1 MAVGRGGDRVV
12 AIVTGGSRGL
22 GLYIAKGLAA
32 DGHKVAVIHKGDN
45 VGLSDYLELS
55 GIDVSNESDVYI
67 AIEEAIHTFGQI
79 DILVNNAAV
88 YAAGL
93 VDQTEIGTWLECIGV
108 GLTGAFLMTKRTL
121 PFMQARRYGRIVNIG
136 SFGGQLGPVGAVA
149 YNTAKAGLVGLTKT
163 TANEN
168 ARYGITCNL
177 VASGCIDVGIYS
189 RLPDKVK
196 DRLMKLTPMGRP
208 AIPDEVVWPV
218 RWLCSPEASYITGQS
233 INVDGGIS

>member
-1 MAVGRGGDRVV
+1 MV

-22 GLYIAKGLAA
+22 GLHIAKGLAA
-32 DGHKVAVIHKGDN
+32 DGHKVAVIHQGDN
-45 VGLSDYLELS
+45 AGLNDYLELS

-67 AIEEAIHTFGQI
+67 AIEEVIHTFGQI
-79 DILVNNAAV
+79 DILVNNAAI
-88 YAAGL
+88 YAAAL
-93 VDQTEIGTWLECIGV
+93 VDQTEISTWLEVISV

-121 PFMQARRYGRIVNIG
+121 PYMQARRYGRIVNIG
-136 SFGGQLGPVGAVA
+136 SFGGQLGPAGAVA

-168 ARYGITCNL
+168 AKYGITCNL

-189 RLPDKVK
+189 RLPDKIK
-196 DRLMKLTPMGRP
+196 DRLLKLTPMRRA

-218 RWLCSPEASYITGQS
+218 RWLCSPEASYITGQ
-233 INVDGGIS
+233 NLGVDGGIS

>member
-1 MAVGRGGDRVV
+1 MV

-22 GLYIAKGLAA
+22 GLHIADGLKA
-32 DGHKVAVIHKGDN
+32 DGHKVVIVHRGGAVGVEGNADEVPGTDI
-45 VGLSDYLELS
+45 
-55 GIDVSNESDVYI
+55 SNEADVKR
-67 AIEEAIHTFGQI
+67 AIGSIIESYGQI

-88 YAAGL
+88 YAAAL
-93 VDQTEIGTWLECIGV
+93 VDQTEFAVWRDVIGV
-108 GLTGAFLMTKRTL
+108 GLTGAFLMTKHVL
-121 PFMQARRYGRIVNIG
+121 PIMQRRKYGRIVNIG

-168 ARYGITCNL
+168 AKFGITCNL

-218 RWLCSPEASYITGQS
+218 RWLCSPEASYITGQAL
-233 INVDGGIS
+233 NVDGGIS